1 MATIRVFK
9 QSIRMP
15 FIVLA
20 ALEGISFCLS
30 FLFAV
35 YVRFDDVGA
44 GLEGLALQQYLF
56 GLIMSLSMLSVGL
69 YHARLRE
76 GLSGVML
83 RAIVGVVLS
92 SIALALLFYIFP
104 ELFVGRGVLAI
115 AALLSLLAVMV
126 IRLISMRVVDQRL
139 LKRRILV
146 LGAGDRADNIVNR
159 LRRRSDQRGFSIV
172 GFVHIKGEH
181 NVVPEELIVDT
192 GDNFVEYVLSNEIDE
207 IVVAVGDRRKKF
219 PLDELLD
226 CKLSGVEVV
235 DIITFFE
242 REIGKI
248 ELDLLHPSWL
258 IFSTGFDR
266 GLLREYLE
274 RGFDVFA
281 SSLLLVV
288 TWPVMLAAIAAI
300 RIEDGR
306 GASFL
311 YKQKRVGEFGDV
323 FDVLKFRSM
332 IENAEVKGS
341 PQWATDNDSR
351 ITRVGRF
358 IRKTRIDELPQIL
371 NVLRGDMSFVGPRP
385 ERPEFVELLNEKIPY
400 YNERHRVKPGIT
412 GWAQLCYPY
421 GASDNDSLQKLQYD
435 LYYVKNH
442 NLLLDLIILIQTV
455 EVVLFGKGAR

>member
-1 MATIRVFK
+1 
-9 QSIRMP
+9 MP

-20 ALEGISFCLS
+20 TLEGFSFYLS
-30 FLFAV
+30 FLLAV
-35 YVRFDDVGA
+35 YSRF
-44 GLEGLALQQYLF
+44 EGEGVELKGFILQHYLF
-56 GLIMSLSMLSVGL
+56 TLVMSVSMLSVGL

-76 GLSGVML
+76 GLTGVML
-83 RAIVGVVLS
+83 RAMVGVALS
-92 SIALALLFYIFP
+92 SVALALFFYVFP
-104 ELFVGRGVLAI
+104 GLFVGRGVLGI
-115 AALLSLLAVMV
+115 AVFASLISVMI
-126 IRLISMRVVDQRL
+126 IRLISMRVVDQQL

-146 LGAGDRADNIVNR
+146 LGAGERAENINKR
-159 LRRRSDQRGFSIV
+159 LRRRSDQRGFTLV

-181 NVVPEELIVDT
+181 NEVSEDRIVDI
-192 GDNFVEYVLSNEIDE
+192 GGGLVDYVINNEIDE
-207 IVVAVGDRRKKF
+207 IVVAVGDRRKMF
-219 PLDELLD
+219 PLDELLN
-226 CKLSGVEVV
+226 CKLSGVDVV

-258 IFSTGFDR
+258 IFSNGFDR
-266 GLLREYLE
+266 GVVRVILE
-274 RGFDVFA
+274 RAFDVFA
-281 SSLLLVV
+281 SSMLLAV
-288 TWPVMLAAIAAI
+288 TWPVMLATVAAI
-300 RIEDGR
+300 RWEDGR
-306 GASFL
+306 NASFL
-311 YKQKRVGEFGDV
+311 YKQRRVGEFGDI
-323 FDVLKFRSM
+323 FEVLKFRSM
-332 IENAEVKGS
+332 IENAESGT

-351 ITRVGRF
+351 ITKVGGF

-385 ERPEFVELLNEKIPY
+385 ERPEFVEQLNEKIPY

-421 GASDNDSLQKLQYD
+421 GASDTDSLQKLQYD

>member
-1 MATIRVFK
+1 
-9 QSIRMP
+9 MP

-20 ALEGISFCLS
+20 TLEGFSFYLS
-30 FLFAV
+30 FLLAV
-35 YVRFDDVGA
+35 YSRF
-44 GLEGLALQQYLF
+44 EGEGVELKGFILQHYLF
-56 GLIMSLSMLSVGL
+56 TLVMSVSMLSVGL

-76 GLSGVML
+76 GLTGVML
-83 RAIVGVVLS
+83 RAMVGVALS
-92 SIALALLFYIFP
+92 SVALALFFYVFP
-104 ELFVGRGVLAI
+104 GLFVGRGVLGI
-115 AALLSLLAVMV
+115 AVFASLVSVMI
-126 IRLISMRVVDQRL
+126 IRLISMRVVDQQL

-146 LGAGDRADNIVNR
+146 LGAGERAENINKR
-159 LRRRSDQRGFSIV
+159 LRRRSDQRGFTLV

-181 NVVPEELIVDT
+181 NEVSEDRIVDI
-192 GDNFVEYVLSNEIDE
+192 GGGLVDYVINNEIDE
-207 IVVAVGDRRKKF
+207 IVVAVGDRRKMF
-219 PLDELLD
+219 PLDELLN
-226 CKLSGVEVV
+226 CKLSGVDVV

-258 IFSTGFDR
+258 IFSNGFDR
-266 GLLREYLE
+266 GVVRVILE
-274 RGFDVFA
+274 RAFDVFA
-281 SSLLLVV
+281 SSMLLAV
-288 TWPVMLAAIAAI
+288 TWPVMLATVAAI
-300 RIEDGR
+300 RWEDGR
-306 GASFL
+306 NASFL
-311 YKQKRVGEFGDV
+311 YKQRRVGEFGDI
-323 FDVLKFRSM
+323 FEVLKFRSM
-332 IENAEVKGS
+332 IENAESGT

-351 ITRVGRF
+351 ITKVGGF

-385 ERPEFVELLNEKIPY
+385 ERPEFVEQLNEKIPY

-421 GASDNDSLQKLQYD
+421 GASDTDSLQKLQYD

>member
-20 ALEGISFCLS
+20 TLEGFSFYLS
-30 FLFAV
+30 FLLAV
-35 YVRFDDVGA
+35 YSRF
-44 GLEGLALQQYLF
+44 EGEGVELKGFILQHYLF
-56 GLIMSLSMLSVGL
+56 TLVMSVSMLSVGL

-76 GLSGVML
+76 GLTGVML
-83 RAIVGVVLS
+83 RAMVGVALS
-92 SIALALLFYIFP
+92 SVALALFFYVFP
-104 ELFVGRGVLAI
+104 GLFVGRGVLGI
-115 AALLSLLAVMV
+115 AVFASLISVMI
-126 IRLISMRVVDQRL
+126 IRLISMRVVDQQL

-146 LGAGDRADNIVNR
+146 LGAGERAENINKR
-159 LRRRSDQRGFSIV
+159 LRRRSDQRGFTLV

-181 NVVPEELIVDT
+181 NEVSEDRIVDI
-192 GDNFVEYVLSNEIDE
+192 GGGLVDYVINNEIDE
-207 IVVAVGDRRKKF
+207 IVVAVGDRRKMF
-219 PLDELLD
+219 PLDELLN
-226 CKLSGVEVV
+226 CKLSGVDVV

-258 IFSTGFDR
+258 IFSNGFDR
-266 GLLREYLE
+266 GVVRVILE
-274 RGFDVFA
+274 RAFDVFA
-281 SSLLLVV
+281 SSMLLAV
-288 TWPVMLAAIAAI
+288 TWPVMLATVAAI
-300 RIEDGR
+300 RWEDGR
-306 GASFL
+306 NASFL
-311 YKQKRVGEFGDV
+311 YKQRRVGEFGDI
-323 FDVLKFRSM
+323 FEVLKFRSM
-332 IENAEVKGS
+332 IENAESGT

-351 ITRVGRF
+351 ITKVGGF

-385 ERPEFVELLNEKIPY
+385 ERPEFVEQLNEKIPY

-421 GASDNDSLQKLQYD
+421 GASDTDSLQKLQYD

>member
-15 FIVLA
+15 FMVLA
-20 ALEGISFCLS
+20 ALEGVSFYLS
-30 FLFAV
+30 FLLAV
-35 YVRFDDVGA
+35 YFRFEVG
-44 GLEGLALQQYLF
+44 GIEFKGFILQHYLF
-56 GLIMSLSMLSVGL
+56 TLIMSVSMLSVGL

-76 GLSGVML
+76 GLTGVML
-83 RAIVGVVLS
+83 RAMVGVALS
-92 SIALALLFYIFP
+92 SVALALFFYVFP
-104 ELFVGRGVLAI
+104 GLFVGRGVLGI
-115 AALLSLLAVMV
+115 AVFMSLFSVMI
-126 IRLISMRVVDQRL
+126 IRLISMRVVDQQL

-146 LGAGDRADNIVNR
+146 LGAGERAENINKR
-159 LRRRSDQRGFSIV
+159 LRRRSDQRGFMLV

-181 NVVPEELIVDT
+181 NVVSEDRIVDL
-192 GDNFVEYVLSNEIDE
+192 GGSLVDYVINNEIDE
-207 IVVAVGDRRKKF
+207 IVVAVGDRRKMF
-219 PLDELLD
+219 PLDELLN
-226 CKLSGVEVV
+226 CKLSGVDVV

-258 IFSTGFDR
+258 IFSNGFDR
-266 GLLREYLE
+266 GLVRVILE
-274 RGFDVFA
+274 RAFDVFA
-281 SSLLLVV
+281 SSMLLVV
-288 TWPVMLAAIAAI
+288 TWPVMLATIAAI
-300 RIEDGR
+300 RWEDGR
-306 GASFL
+306 NASFL

-332 IENAEVKGS
+332 IENAESGT
-341 PQWATDNDSR
+341 PQWATDNDLR
-351 ITRVGRF
+351 ITKVGSF

-385 ERPEFVELLNEKIPY
+385 ERPEFVEQLNEKIPY

-421 GASDNDSLQKLQYD
+421 GASDTDSLQKLQYD